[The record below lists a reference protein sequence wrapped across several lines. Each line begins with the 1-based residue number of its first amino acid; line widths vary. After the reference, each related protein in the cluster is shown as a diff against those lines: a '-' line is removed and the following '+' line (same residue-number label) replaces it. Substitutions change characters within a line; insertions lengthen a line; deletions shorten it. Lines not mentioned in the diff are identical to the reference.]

1 MGFWGK
7 REFQDDER
15 RKCIAYLEE
24 QWKIQSFQKK
34 ESDFYDNSV
43 INFSSSSVTDSR
55 VAKEMRRAT
64 SRLVQSI
71 NESLKRLRSISSVPD
86 AASRAWHDWEL
97 RYSDYLAWATVQM
110 AIGDALLSNQAHAE
124 AQFGRLNKLALQRDE
139 SLRKA
144 MVETIKLM
152 RRLELTEDEHSRL
165 FQVAEDALKEN
176 WQPEEI
182 SKSYG

>member
-1 MGFWGK
+1 MGPWGK
-7 REFQDDER
+7 RKFQDDER

-43 INFSSSSVTDSR
+43 INFSSSSVTDSH
-55 VAKEMRRAT
+55 VAKEMCRAT
-64 SRLVQSI
+64 SRLEQSI

-86 AASRAWHDWEL
+86 ATSRTWHGWEL
-97 RYSDYLAWATVQM
+97 RYSDYLAWATAQM
-110 AIGDALLSNQAHAE
+110 AIADALLSNRAHAE
-124 AQFGRLNKLALQRDE
+124 AQLERLNKLALQRDE

-144 MVETIKLM
+144 IDETIKLM
-152 RRLELTEDEHSRL
+152 RRLKLTKDEHARL

-176 WQPEEI
+176 WQPEEA
-182 SKSYG
+182 KET